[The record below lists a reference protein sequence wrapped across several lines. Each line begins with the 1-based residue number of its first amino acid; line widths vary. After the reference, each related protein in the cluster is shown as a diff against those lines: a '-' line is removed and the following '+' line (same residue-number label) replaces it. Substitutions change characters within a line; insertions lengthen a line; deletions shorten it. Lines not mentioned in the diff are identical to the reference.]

1 MTLGRLPSMYLLF
14 LIPAILLLLL
24 PLACGTSDT
33 PTPVPADTP
42 VPATA
47 VPAEAT
53 SVPEATATVV
63 AAPTAAPNEASEGA
77 MSKATPFIA
86 EPEIDP
92 DRSRVPEGEMTIAVH
107 VSISPRWMNPQDVS
121 ASLMNYELMWKVHD
135 NMIKPLP
142 GSLYTYSLAD
152 HYKMAD
158 DFMSATIRLREGV
171 KFHDGTAITSED
183 VKFSYDNY
191 HGANATLMQER
202 TESTGIIDERTV
214 KFTFNIPFP
223 DFLLFYGTP
232 ASGAGVIIPKDYYL
246 SLGPDNGARDEAFI
260 QNPIGAGPYR
270 YVGQEAGI
278 QVTFE
283 AYEDYWR
290 KIPHIKTIISRGV
303 RELPVRVAALKSGEA
318 DFAYF
323 MTGDLLQSVIDDPD
337 LGYDPNNSAP
347 FWLEFPDLNDPDS
360 PFHDVRVRKAISLA
374 LDRQYLADQ
383 ETAGMAVPTGNFI
396 PPEWPGTVL
405 RPPDEYNLEEAKSLM
420 ADAGYPDGFEI
431 DWFTPFPAVESLS
444 LRIMDQLRE
453 IGIKSEM
460 NVMERPVYMEKSRAG
475 MAEDKMSHKGFP
487 GRQIVQ
493 SIAMTP
499 GDASTYVNEF
509 LICGG
514 PNSVICQDGIDEL
527 WQKYQETYDPGER
540 EEYMRQA
547 QEIALNEYL
556 VVPIYINAFT
566 LGMGP
571 RMAGNPQDYTQVPMS
586 ALPGPVE
593 DFKLKPGS

>member
-1 MTLGRLPSMYLLF
+1 
-14 LIPAILLLLL
+14 
-24 PLACGTSDT
+24 
-33 PTPVPADTP
+33 
-42 VPATA
+42 
-47 VPAEAT
+47 
-53 SVPEATATVV
+53 
-63 AAPTAAPNEASEGA
+63 
-77 MSKATPFIA
+77 
-86 EPEIDP
+86 
-92 DRSRVPEGEMTIAVH
+92 MTIAVH

-142 GSLYTYSLAD
+142 GNLYTYSLAD
-152 HYKMAD
+152 HYEMAD
-158 DFMSATIRLREGV
+158 DYLSATIRLREGV

-191 HGANATLMQER
+191 HGANAILMQDR
-202 TESTGIIDERTV
+202 TESTEIIDGRTV
-214 KFTFNIPFP
+214 RFNFNTPFP

-246 SLGPDNGARDEAFI
+246 SLGPDNGARNEAFI

-270 YVGQEAGI
+270 YVGQEPGI

-290 KIPHIKTIISRGV
+290 KVPHIKTIISRGV

-347 FWLEFPDLNDPDS
+347 FWLEFPDVNDPDS
-360 PFHDVRVRKAISLA
+360 PFHDIRVRKAISLA

-383 ETAGMAVPTGNFI
+383 ETAGMAIPTGNFI

-405 RPPDEYNLEEAKSLM
+405 REPDEYNLEEAKRLM
-420 ADAGYPDGFEI
+420 AEAGYQDGFEI

-444 LRIMDQLRE
+444 LRIMEQLRE
-453 IGIKSEM
+453 IGIETEM

-475 MAEDKMSHKGFP
+475 IAEDKMSHKGFP

-493 SIAMTP
+493 VIAMTP

-514 PNSVICQDGIDEL
+514 PNSVICRGNIDEL
-527 WQKYQETYDPGER
+527 WQKYNETYDPAER
-540 EEYMRQA
+540 EELMRQA
-547 QEIALNEYL
+547 QEIALDEYL

-571 RMAGNPQDYTQVPMS
+571 RMAGQPQDYTQVPMS

-593 DFKLKPGS
+593 DFQLKPGS